1 MAQVLDGVRVI
12 DFCRYIAG
20 PFCTAM
26 LADLGAEVIR
36 IEKIDCSEDRYTSPI
51 TDQGEGA
58 GFMQMNR
65 NKKSVTLNPM
75 KPEGREIVKQLV
87 ATADIVAANL
97 PPPTLEAMGI
107 DYESL
112 KAIKPDIILTTM
124 NAFGSGGPYSE
135 RVGFDG
141 IGQVMAGGVYL
152 GGTPEQPVKSFTP
165 YADYG
170 TASLA
175 TVGTL
180 AALMYRNQT
189 GRGQVVEGALLR
201 TAVAFNNVAMIEQA
215 AIEQNRVGTLNR
227 LQTAAPGDI
236 YQTKDGWVIAQVIG
250 QNLFERWAK
259 IMGDDIWL
267 TDERFKDDAS
277 RGDNNEPINERMA
290 EWCAERTTDEVI
302 RTMEEARVPCGPV
315 LSPGEAIEDPH
326 VKSAGF
332 LKEVD
337 YPGLPKSVPVAD
349 FPVRL
354 SESPGGIRRRAPTLG
369 EHTDEVLGGLGYTQ
383 GQLAELRE
391 KRII

>member
-1 MAQVLDGVRVI
+1 MAQVLEGIRVI

-36 IEKIDCSEDRYTSPI
+36 IEKLAGSEDRYTSPI
-51 TDQGEGA
+51 TDEGEGA

-65 NKKSVTLNPM
+65 NKKSITLNPM
-75 KPEGREIVKQLV
+75 KPEGREIVRKLV

-97 PPPTLEAMGI
+97 PPPTLVAMGI

-112 KAIKPDIILTTM
+112 KAVKPDIILTTM
-124 NAFGSGGPYSE
+124 NAFGAGGPYSE

-141 IGQVMAGGVYL
+141 IGQVMSGGVYL

-215 AIEQNRVGTLNR
+215 AIERNRVGTLNR

-236 YQTKDGWVIAQVIG
+236 YKTRDGWVIAQVIG
-250 QNLFERWAK
+250 QNLFERWAR
-259 IMGDDIWL
+259 IMGEEHWL
-267 TDERFKDDAS
+267 TDPRFKDDAS
-277 RGDNNEPINERMA
+277 RGDNNAPINTRMA
-290 EWCAERTTDEVI
+290 QWCAERTTEEVI
-302 RTMEEARVPCGPV
+302 TLMEEARVPCGPV
-315 LSPGEAIEDPH
+315 LSPAQTLEDPH
-326 VKSAGF
+326 VRAVGM
-332 LKEVD
+332 LQEVE
-337 YPGLPKSVPVAD
+337 YPGLPRPVPIAD

-369 EHTDEVLGGLGYTQ
+369 EHTDEVLAELGYTQ
-383 GQLAELRE
+383 GQVAELRE
-391 KRII
+391 RRVV